1 MRKRSAYRPRP
12 VLLDALAHVKSGM
25 KPLTQVAGEYIK
37 LKIINHDALLAL
49 TQGKATW
56 QSMNKLI
63 AAGNMAEAF
72 AHQGIGSQWGS
83 EIRAGEE
90 AILSVARRPK
100 WIGNAAE
107 LNAIRELMDV
117 HDAQLEVVTVSQ
129 VEKALAHIKEVKRNK
144 RARRIEA

>member
-1 MRKRSAYRPRP
+1 MRNRLQSEDRAHRIGQEKP
-12 VLLDALAHVKSGM
+12 VFV
-25 KPLTQVAGEYIK
+25 Y
-37 LKIINHDALLAL
+37 
-49 TQGKATW
+49 
-56 QSMNKLI
+56 KLI

-72 AHQGIGSQWGS
+72 AHQGIGAEWNA
-83 EIRAGEE
+83 EIRAGED
-90 AILSVARRPK
+90 AILAVARRDK
-100 WIGNAAE
+100 WVCKAGE

>member
-25 KPLTQVAGEYIK
+25 KPLTQVAGEYVK

-72 AHQGIGSQWGS
+72 AHQGIGAEWNA
-83 EIRAGEE
+83 EIRAGED
-90 AILSVARRPK
+90 AILAVARRDK
-100 WIGNAAE
+100 WVCKAGE